1 MNIKKELVFLDFEQ
15 EIKISSTFSEEEE
28 KDYAERIT
36 RGDIDLAELKKWLCE
51 KLRIEERRWAKKSV
65 EQRKHGKKIKSRD
78 GRTFSKGDL
87 LFLDV
92 KQRANK
98 TGVIRSMLGLAFAAK
113 LGIPMGVVFRSEFI
127 IRDDG
132 KYEYFLGKYDPK
144 IGANRHGHLV
154 VDSEGFCC
162 YLRVPLDDHG
172 SENGF
177 SPSIPVVEAIERR
190 YGLRGNG
197 S

>member
-1 MNIKKELVFLDFEQ
+1 MDFEQ
-15 EIKISSTFSEEEE
+15 EIRISSTFSEEEE
-28 KDYAERIT
+28 RAYIERIT

-78 GRTFSKGDL
+78 GRTFYKGDL
-87 LFLDV
+87 IFLDV

-98 TGVIRSMLGLAFAAK
+98 TGVIRSMLGLAFATK
-113 LGIPMGVVFRSEFI
+113 LGIPMEVVFRSEFI

-144 IGANRHGHLV
+144 IGQNRHGHLV

-162 YLRVPLDDHG
+162 YLRVPLDNHG

-177 SPSIPVVEAIERR
+177 SPSIPVVDAIERR
-190 YGLRGNG
+190 YGLLGN
-197 S
+197 

>member
-1 MNIKKELVFLDFEQ
+1 MDFEQ
-15 EIKISSTFSEEEE
+15 EIRISSTFSEKEE

-36 RGDIDLAELKKWLCE
+36 RGDIDIAKLVEWLCE
-51 KLRIEERRWAKKSV
+51 KLSIEERRLARKSA
-65 EQRKHGKKIKSRD
+65 EQRKYGKKIKSRK
-78 GRTFSKGDL
+78 GWTFFKGDL

-92 KQRANK
+92 KQRADK
-98 TGVIRSMLGLAFAAK
+98 TDAIRRMLGLAFAAK
-113 LGIPMGVVFRSEFI
+113 LGIPMEVVSESEFI

-132 KYEYFLGKYDPK
+132 KYEYFLGTYNPK
-144 IGANRHGHLV
+144 IGKNRHGHLV
-154 VDSEGFCC
+154 VDGKGFCC
-162 YLRVPLDDHG
+162 YLRVPFDNHG

-197 S
+197 C